1 MVVGLLLN
9 QRMAGNNM
17 QTDIFGPPGS
27 NMLSNAHVMNRAQ
40 VPPVMNSGM
49 VQGLGQSVNVG
60 HAQEKLQNALKSREM
75 QVMTGVQKECVAYL
89 TCSSTVSLLV
99 QNYKSPQSVLPMWL

>member
-1 MVVGLLLN
+1 
-9 QRMAGNNM
+9 
-17 QTDIFGPPGS
+17 
-27 NMLSNAHVMNRAQ
+27 MLSNAHVMNRAQ

-75 QVMTGVQKECVAYL
+75 QVMTGAC
-89 TCSSTVSLLV
+89 STVSLLV